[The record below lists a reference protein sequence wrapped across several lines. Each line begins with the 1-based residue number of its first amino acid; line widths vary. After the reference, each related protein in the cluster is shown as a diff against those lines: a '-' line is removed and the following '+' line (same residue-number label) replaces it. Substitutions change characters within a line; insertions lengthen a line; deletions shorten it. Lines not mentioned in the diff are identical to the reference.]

1 MGIAPGLFCVVSG
14 LVGTP
19 GQCFAVA
26 TMVGGNAGASVTGH
40 AQWRVVAFQPLYQR
54 IVKEQPDLL
63 D

>member
-1 MGIAPGLFCVVSG
+1 MGIALRLYCVLHG

-19 GQCFAVA
+19 GQCFAVPPV
-26 TMVGGNAGASVTGH
+26 VGEMLTRQQLGTPYGG
-40 AQWRVVAFQPLYQR
+40 WVAFQPLYQR